1 MRLWPP
7 HNNVKILDKPK
18 LFLSFQCQQVTVNTG
33 PTTNQYPWSQA
44 TFDNKDLGSNRF
56 TEEEEVEQEDNKDAV
71 EVDAI
76 FNRKINKIIK
86 IRVQSIV
93 LTAIRW
99 GILADNVPTGDASG
113 K

>member
-1 MRLWPP
+1 MRPWPKP
-7 HNNVKILDKPK
+7 NNVKILAMFQ

-44 TFDNKDLGSNRF
+44 TFDNKDLGSNHLI
-56 TEEEEVEQEDNKDAV
+56 EEEEVKQEDNKDAV

-99 GILADNVPTGDASG
+99 GILADNVPTGDARG

>member
-18 LFLSFQCQQVTVNTG
+18 LFLSFQCQQVTINTG

-44 TFDNKDLGSNRF
+44 TFDTKDLGSNRF

-76 FNRKINKIIK
+76 FNCKINKIIK
-86 IRVQSIV
+86 IRVQSVV

-99 GILADNVPTGDASG
+99 GILADNVPTGDARG